1 MLSRVGSHAAGRAG
15 ARGDSGRAPGTDFGS
30 TDGRQQGSSK
40 DVARSSP
47 WMEMGLG
54 EGQVCGEARTVVSC
68 HTPQAR
74 EVGRG
79 SLCVR
84 DRSSTYSPNGHKQP
98 ELPSGP
104 AWGWQGVDPTQAIIS
119 HINRNL
125 VQKQS
130 R

>member
-54 EGQVCGEARTVVSC
+54 EGQVCGEARTVVSAAPRKLERSEGGASVLDTDLPL
-68 HTPQAR
+68 TPQMAT
-74 EVGRG
+74 
-79 SLCVR
+79 
-84 DRSSTYSPNGHKQP
+84 SSQN
-98 ELPSGP
+98 
-104 AWGWQGVDPTQAIIS
+104 S
-119 HINRNL
+119 HL
-125 VQKQS
+125 VQHGGGREWIPLKPS
-130 R
+130 